1 MNTKLL
7 KQKILDLAIRGKL
20 TQQLKSDGTAAD
32 LLTQISDERRKTRDE
47 RKGTRSKKSGVSLS
61 QPKGK
66 KSKDP
71 GTIIPLD
78 KSEAPFEIP
87 ANWEWVRLGDVCELL
102 NGDRSSNY
110 PNKNEYVVCGV
121 AWINTGHIRPDG
133 FLDEKTMNYIT
144 EEKYNSLGNGKI
156 HKFDLVYCL
165 RGATFGKV
173 ARVEPFEKGA
183 IASSLMIIRPI
194 LSQMRDFLYRC
205 LKTDFAMNQLRK
217 FDNGSAQ
224 PNLAAKD
231 VSRYFVPLPP
241 LTEQQRIVEKVQEA
255 FAEIDSIENNKEL
268 LKTHIKQ
275 TRQKILD
282 LAIHGK
288 LVPQNKSD
296 EPASVLLERITRD
309 NPHYEKMGLDE
320 RRETKD
326 ERDSNYKRHSR
337 EGGNLPPMLSKDEV
351 PFEVP
356 ENWCWCRLGDICKAS
371 SGKTPSTE
379 NNEFWGGDIL
389 WVTSKDVKQKY
400 IESTQI
406 HLSELG
412 AQTMN
417 LYRPNTMIIVGR
429 SGILRHTLPVAI
441 LKRTATINQDLKALV
456 FADEKIVEFVYV
468 VLKAMM
474 SHLLHEYKKA
484 GTTVDNLNFDLFLT
498 APIPLPPLAEQS
510 RIVAKIEELFAELD
524 LVLQNV

>member
-47 RKGTRSKKSGVSLS
+47 RKGTRSKKSGVILS
-61 QPKGK
+61 EAQSA

-87 ANWEWVRLGDVCELL
+87 ANWEWVRLKDLTTLLGDGLHGSPKYCE
-102 NGDRSSNY
+102 NGDYYFVNGNNLDDGKIVIKAETKKVDFVEYQKYRKELNSNTIL
-110 PNKNEYVVCGV
+110 VS
-121 AWINTGHIRPDG
+121 INGTIGNIA
-133 FLDEKTMNYIT
+133 FYKDEKIILGKSACFFNLVSPELKQYI
-144 EEKYNSLGNGKI
+144 
-156 HKFDLVYCL
+156 YCL
-165 RGATFGKV
+165 
-173 ARVEPFEKGA
+173 
-183 IASSLMIIRPI
+183 
-194 LSQMRDFLYRC
+194 
-205 LKTDFAMNQLRK
+205 LKTSFFLRYALAEAT
-217 FDNGSAQ
+217 GSTIK
-224 PNLAAKD
+224 N
-231 VSRYFVPLPP
+231 VSLETMRNFLIPLPP
-241 LTEQQRIVEKVQEA
+241 LAEQQRIVEKIQDA
-255 FAEIDSIENNKEL
+255 FAEIDAIEKNKEL

-309 NPHYEKMGLDE
+309 NPHYEKLGLDE

-337 EGGNLPPMLSKDEV
+337 EGGNLLAPISKDEI
-351 PFEVP
+351 PFDIP
-356 ENWCWCRLGDICKAS
+356 ENWIWCRLGDILAPMQSTTPKGAFFKYIDIDAIDNSTCRIKAPKMIES
-371 SGKTPSTE
+371 KNAPSRASRFTKK
-379 NNEFWGGDIL
+379 GDIL
-389 WVTSKDVKQKY
+389 FSLVRPYLRNIAKVTENDC
-400 IESTQI
+400 IASTGFFVC
-406 HLSELG
+406 S
-412 AQTMN
+412 
-417 LYRPNTMIIVGR
+417 PIIVN
-429 SGILRHTLPVAI
+429 SDFCFFLLTS
-441 LKRTATINQDLKALV
+441 N
-456 FADEKIVEFVYV
+456 YV
-468 VLKAMM
+468 VDGLNQFMK
-474 SHLLHEYKKA
+474 
-484 GTTVDNLNFDLFLT
+484 GDNSPSISSQNLIDFT
-498 APIPLPPLAEQS
+498 IPLPPLAEQS

>member
-1 MNTKLL
+1 MGSFV
-7 KQKILDLAIRGKL
+7 QKI
-20 TQQLKSDGTAAD
+20 
-32 LLTQISDERRKTRDE
+32 
-47 RKGTRSKKSGVSLS
+47 
-61 QPKGK
+61 
-66 KSKDP
+66 
-71 GTIIPLD
+71 
-78 KSEAPFEIP
+78 
-87 ANWEWVRLGDVCELL
+87 VR
-102 NGDRSSNY
+102 
-110 PNKNEYVVCGV
+110 
-121 AWINTGHIRPDG
+121 H
-133 FLDEKTMNYIT
+133 
-144 EEKYNSLGNGKI
+144 
-156 HKFDLVYCL
+156 
-165 RGATFGKV
+165 
-173 ARVEPFEKGA
+173 
-183 IASSLMIIRPI
+183 
-194 LSQMRDFLYRC
+194 
-205 LKTDFAMNQLRK
+205 
-217 FDNGSAQ
+217 
-224 PNLAAKD
+224 
-231 VSRYFVPLPP
+231 
-241 LTEQQRIVEKVQEA
+241 
-255 FAEIDSIENNKEL
+255 
-268 LKTHIKQ
+268 
-275 TRQKILD
+275 
-282 LAIHGK
+282 
-288 LVPQNKSD
+288 
-296 EPASVLLERITRD
+296 
-309 NPHYEKMGLDE
+309 NPHYEKIGLDE

-326 ERDSNYKRHSR
+326 ERSFKNKRHSR
-337 EGGNLPPMLSKDEV
+337 EGGNLPLMLSKDEV

-371 SGKTPSTE
+371 SGKTPPTE

-468 VLKAMM
+468 VLKAMK

-524 LVLQNV
+524 LILQNV

>member
-20 TQQLKSDGTAAD
+20 TQQLKSDGNTAD
-32 LLTQISDERRKTRDE
+32 LLKEISSASHPERSA
-47 RKGTRSKKSGVSLS
+47 KGA
-61 QPKGK
+61 

-87 ANWEWVRLGDVCELL
+87 ANWEWVRL
-102 NGDRSSNY
+102 NQ
-110 PNKNEYVVCGV
+110 
-121 AWINTGHIRPDG
+121 
-133 FLDEKTMNYIT
+133 IT
-144 EEKYNSLGNGKI
+144 ELIEDCPHSTACDEGAGYPLIRTPNIGFGHLILEGVHRVSEDVYRRRNLRATPQPNDLIFAREAPAGNIAVIKDGQEVCLGQRTV
-156 HKFDLVYCL
+156 LVRPL
-165 RGATFGKV
+165 RNILCSYYLAYY
-173 ARVEPFEKGA
+173 
-183 IASSLMIIRPI
+183 I
-194 LSQMRDFLYRC
+194 LSSISQKRLVEC
-205 LKTDFAMNQLRK
+205 SG
-217 FDNGSAQ
+217 GSTVAHV
-224 PNLAAKD
+224 NLS
-231 VSRYFVPLPP
+231 VFRSYEVPLPP
-241 LTEQQRIVEKVQEA
+241 LAEQQRIVAKIEEA

-288 LVPQNKSD
+288 LVPQNKAD
-296 EPASVLLERITRD
+296 EPASILLERITRD

-510 RIVAKIEELFAELD
+510 RIVAKIEELFTELD
-524 LVLQNV
+524 LILQNI